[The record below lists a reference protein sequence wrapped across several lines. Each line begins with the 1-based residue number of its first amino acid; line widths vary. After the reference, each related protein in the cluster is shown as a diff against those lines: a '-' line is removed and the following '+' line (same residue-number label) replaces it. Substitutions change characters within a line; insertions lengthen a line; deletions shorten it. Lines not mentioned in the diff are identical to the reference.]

1 MLPEVYIM
9 AFIGATKRYKAPGIG
24 GFKWWSQRLIMEVAA
39 MKKNGR
45 PAAPRALQAKFWE
58 GVRLGLG
65 VAEAGA
71 GCGGRPGEGFR
82 VV

>member
-1 MLPEVYIM
+1 MITKALPS
-9 AFIGATKRYKAPGIG
+9 AQTG

-45 PAAPRALQAKFWE
+45 PAAPRALQAQFWE

-65 VAEAGA
+65 VAEAGRLRGPA
-71 GCGGRPGEGFR
+71 R
-82 VV
+82 